1 MSKLPIK
8 RSIKKVTEMFL
19 YDTDSKWR
27 FLDILQPLEEVE
39 KRRIIEAYNQGR
51 KDCQHERPIKDYNAE
66 KYYEHLQ
73 NLH

>member
-8 RSIKKVTEMFL
+8 RAIKKVTEM
-19 YDTDSKWR
+19 
-27 FLDILQPLEEVE
+27 LDILQPLEEVE